1 MPGVKRIFE
10 TAEEELQQE
19 EQSAKKAKL
28 PGDHSK
34 LTERLNK
41 LNNKQLRW
49 VFIEIVESDFDDF
62 NSDSLNVL
70 VRLLLDKYYMGRDNP
85 LQELHEH
92 LRCKDDPDDEYL
104 SPESEEEAE
113 KQGRKMHHRAY

>member
-1 MPGVKRIFE
+1 MIGLWGLIFLSYLFSRIIIIFLREKSYLFITYSIPWGIFPHHQHHKMPGVKRTFE
-10 TAEEELQQE
+10 TAEEESQQE

-49 VFIEIVESDFDDF
+49 VFIEI
-62 NSDSLNVL
+62 
-70 VRLLLDKYYMGRDNP
+70 
-85 LQELHEH
+85 
-92 LRCKDDPDDEYL
+92 
-104 SPESEEEAE
+104 
-113 KQGRKMHHRAY
+113 